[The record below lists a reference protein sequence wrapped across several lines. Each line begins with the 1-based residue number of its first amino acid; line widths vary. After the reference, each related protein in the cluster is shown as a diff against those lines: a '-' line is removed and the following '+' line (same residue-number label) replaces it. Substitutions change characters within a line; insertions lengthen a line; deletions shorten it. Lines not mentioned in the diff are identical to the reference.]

1 MIDFRYHIVSIV
13 AIFLALGLGVVVG
26 TTVLDRVTV
35 DTLRNSV
42 DGLRDRL
49 NEHRQEIRELQAER
63 DATGDLVNGLAPRV
77 TEGLLVGMQVVY
89 VTGEAEAGWH
99 ARVRDA
105 IKDAGAQDAGSIELT
120 SKWLLDDAKDR
131 DDLIRAFGDRTLS
144 ERDPR
149 TDAATQLG
157 EFLRDGASIP
167 FTQLVDAGFIRT
179 APGDGVASF
188 PPREASIVVL
198 ASKDEVPLAA
208 LARGAASVTPT
219 LVVSGSVDEL
229 GPVAG
234 LRRID
239 DLPTRLATFD
249 SAADD
254 PQGVGIVLSL
264 RAAADGSGGN
274 FGRGSGL
281 RYLPAPP

>member
-1 MIDFRYHIVSIV
+1 LIDFRYHIVSIV
-13 AIFLALGLGVVVG
+13 AVFLALGLGVVAG

-63 DATGDLVNGLAPRV
+63 DTAADLVKGLAPRV
-77 TEGLLVGMQVVY
+77 TEGLLVGVQALF
-89 VTGEAEAGWH
+89 VTGESEASWH
-99 ARVRDA
+99 ARVREVIEA
-105 IKDAGAQDAGSIELT
+105 AGAQNAGSIELT

-131 DDLIRAFGDRTLS
+131 DDLVRAFGERPLS

-157 EFLRDGASIP
+157 QFLSDGATIP

-179 APGDGVASF
+179 APAEGVTSF
-188 PPREASIVVL
+188 PPRDVAIVVL
-198 ASKDEVPLAA
+198 GSKDEVPLAA
-208 LARGAASVTPT
+208 LVRGAASVTPT
-219 LVVSGSVDEL
+219 LAASGSVDEL
-229 GPVAG
+229 GPLAT
-234 LRRID
+234 LRRTD
-239 DLPTRLATFD
+239 DLPSRLATFD
-249 SAADD
+249 SATDD
-254 PQGVGIVLSL
+254 PDGVGIVLSL
-264 RAAADGSGGN
+264 RAAADGAGGH